1 MQSAQPNFTYKHR
14 NTAEAAAAAAAAAA
28 APEVIYCS
36 LMEDSTTTQTH
47 TVLTNNAVMRCT
59 NGE

>member
-1 MQSAQPNFTYKHR
+1 MQNAQPNFTYKHR
-14 NTAEAAAAAAAAAA
+14 NTAAAAAAA

-47 TVLTNNAVMRCT
+47 TVLTNNAVM
-59 NGE
+59 